1 MHPLSSE
8 AEELYFEELSH
19 LDSLRKT
26 GLCTG
31 AVVCRAFP
39 PAVLAGLGVRPVR
52 IPVDVSGEKRDTAGN
67 LVRQDVCPLVRELL
81 RDIQS
86 DCSDFIVGMHTC
98 DMTRRLFQ
106 ESDRFSTTP
115 VHQIQLPATK
125 GDASLRF
132 FTSQVHRICRDL
144 KGNGFSSG
152 YDSSAAEDWYCS
164 TMEAASFLRS
174 KADTIPPVAL
184 QYLLHLFRIAD
195 PATLKK
201 KIETL
206 LDSAELYEPEFTL
219 LLTGSP
225 AVPGDNTVAE
235 TVEAMG
241 GALIPVN
248 CTGFQMFPD
257 KLEKPDDFSVATLC
271 RIYFES
277 MKCVRCRPNSET
289 FSSTAEELRSA
300 GAHGLIVKTLKF
312 CDLWFTE
319 KARMKEAFQLPVLV
333 LDTAFSSGEIE
344 RTAVRVESF
353 VQSLGGI

>member
-1 MHPLSSE
+1 MHPLSS
-8 AEELYFEELSH
+8 AVQELYLKELSH
-19 LDSLRKT
+19 LNSLRKT
-26 GLCTG
+26 GLNTG

-39 PAVLAGLGVRPVR
+39 PAVLAGLGIRPVR
-52 IPVDVSGEKRDTAGN
+52 IPVDVSVEKRDTAGN
-67 LVRQDVCPLVRELL
+67 LVRQDVCPLVQGLL
-81 RDIQS
+81 GDIQS

-106 ESDRFSTTP
+106 ESDRFSRIP

-132 FTSQVHRICRDL
+132 FTSQVDRICRDL
-144 KGNGFSSG
+144 ATNGFSSG
-152 YDSSAAEDWYCS
+152 YNSSAAEDWYCS
-164 TMEAASFLRS
+164 TMEAASFLRL

-184 QYLLHLFRIAD
+184 QYILHLFRIAD

-201 KIETL
+201 KIEKL
-206 LDSAELYEPEFTL
+206 LDSTGPYEPEFTL

-225 AVPGDNTVAE
+225 VVPGDNIVAE

-241 GALIPVN
+241 GALVPVN

-257 KLEKPDDFSVATLC
+257 KPDKPDDFSIATLC

-277 MKCVRCRPNSET
+277 MKCVRCRPNNET
-289 FSSTAEELRSA
+289 FTHTAEELRFT
-300 GAHGLIVKTLKF
+300 GAHGLIVKSLKF

-319 KARMKEAFQLPVLV
+319 KARMKQAFKVPVLV
-333 LDTAFSSGEIE
+333 LDTAFSRGENE

-353 VQSLGGI
+353 VQSLEGI